1 MSDGSKY
8 RYYRF
13 SNKMVH
19 YRVYDQDGSKV
30 IEFLNRLGEWKPI
43 TTKPSMVLDEIRKG
57 EFIVPMLESDMMH
70 VREDVC
76 NNAWAYVDVPD
87 AEFKT

>member
-1 MSDGSKY
+1 MKY
-8 RYYRF
+8 IKTYERF
-13 SNKMVH
+13 
-19 YRVYDQDGSKV
+19 
-30 IEFLNRLGEWKPI
+30 FLAPKN
-43 TTKPSMVLDEIRKG
+43 DEIRKG